1 MQSPR
6 KDPKGNIIPL
16 TIVYENSI
24 QEYEKTV
31 RTVLEFLRLD
41 PINTQIPHPS
51 LAQTVDDISEE
62 WVQRF
67 REKLQTSWQNRGW

>member
-16 TIVYENSI
+16 TIIYEDFI
-24 QEYEKTV
+24 QEYEKAV
-31 RTVLEFLRLD
+31 RTVLEFLRLH

-51 LAQTVDDISEE
+51 LAQTTDDISEA

-67 REKLQTSWQNRGW
+67 HEELQTGWQNRGW